1 MKARHVA
8 SGLALASLLA
18 LPAFAGET
26 KEARRQREAAEGAA
40 AFARARTFYDQ
51 GAYAEAE
58 KEFRTAEKKTDNQNV
73 EYVMAAAQNY
83 LKLHEPDD
91 ALKRYEKVYKKDPTN
106 ARALR
111 GMAESH
117 EEMQDYR
124 DAVRMWLRYV
134 KAGVPPAEKS
144 AGEKR
149 LAAARQLFA
158 ERYEIAENPGGGAEN
173 LATPEQELA
182 WGLGVAQEIAASGMP
197 ELRDEVVNSYVKG
210 LCKALV
216 GKAKNFPTNYQVFVL
231 DSATVNAF
239 TTPGFIFVFRGIL
252 DATDDEAQLAG
263 VLAHEI
269 GHSVAHHVGKSQTRA
284 AKDAAQVERLK
295 ASNSKLSRML
305 GNLMASGNPVGQLA
319 FSRENEAQAD
329 RLGVHIAFDAGYDPR
344 GLAGVF
350 QTFESMSPSSRKAWD
365 LMARTHPFSIDRVN
379 AVNEYVTLLPAR
391 TTRTTSPAY
400 QKMKARLKTLP
411 PAPDATGQLLEAPA
425 RTEAAPKEP
434 SRREAT
440 TPQAIPTKSYTLNGT
455 PFKGE
460 MPADWTLR
468 NSNAGVVFE
477 GQKGTEAYNA
487 TVQLELVDKEGL
499 DGKSLDDVGEYVL
512 TGLRKKEA
520 AVVEQPTRHKTS
532 DGRDAWMVKCRYTLR
547 SEKGTVY
554 PYRQVNVV
562 VDYPGY
568 YAGFSYYVVEP
579 LFEKYADRF
588 ELIGQRFRYTG
599 SEGGAKGKQAAVAG
613 R

>member
-1 MKARHVA
+1 VTARRIA
-8 SGLALASLLA
+8 SALALASLLA

-26 KEARRQREAAEGAA
+26 KEAKRQREAAEGAA
-40 AFARARTFYDQ
+40 AFARATTFYEQ

-58 KEFRTAEKKTDNQNV
+58 KEFRTAEKKTDNQVV
-73 EYVMAAAQNY
+73 EYVMATAQNC
-83 LKLHEPDD
+83 LKLHKPDD
-91 ALKRYEKVYKKDPTN
+91 ALKRYEKVYKKDPKN
-106 ARALR
+106 AAALR
-111 GMAESH
+111 GMAESY
-117 EEMQDYR
+117 EEMQNYR
-124 DAVRMWLRYV
+124 EAVRMWMRYA
-134 KAGVPPAEKS
+134 KAGLAPVPKKEAD
-144 AGEKR
+144 KR

-173 LATPEQELA
+173 LATQEQELA
-182 WGLGVAQEIAASGMP
+182 WGLGVAQEIASSGVP

-216 GKAKNFPTNYQVFVL
+216 GKAKSFPTNYQVFIL

-252 DATDDEAQLAG
+252 EATDDEAQLAG

-269 GHSVAHHVGKSQTRA
+269 GHSLAHHVGKSQTRV
-284 AKDAAQVERLK
+284 AKDAAQVEKFK

-305 GNLMASGNPVGQLA
+305 GKLMESGNPVGQLA

-350 QTFESMSPSSRKAWD
+350 QKFESMSPSSRKSWD

-391 TTRTTSPAY
+391 TTKTTSPAY

-425 RTEAAPKEP
+425 RTESAPP
-434 SRREAT
+434 QPPPTEAT
-440 TPQAIPTKSYTLNGT
+440 ATKPYSLNGT

-468 NSNAGVVFE
+468 NSDVGVVFE

-487 TVQLELVDKEGL
+487 TVQLELVDKGGL
-499 DGKSLDDVGEYVL
+499 EGKSLNDVGEYVL
-512 TGLRKKEA
+512 AGLRKKEDA
-520 AVVEQPTRHKTS
+520 SVEQPSRHKTS
-532 DGRDAWMVKCRYTLR
+532 DGHDAWMVKCRYTRR
-547 SEKGTVY
+547 SDKGVVY
-554 PYRQVNVV
+554 PYRQINVV

-568 YAGFSYYVVEP
+568 YAGFTYFVVEP
-579 LFEKYADRF
+579 LFDKYVDRF

-599 SEGGAKGKQAAVAG
+599 SEGGAKAKRAAASA

>member
-1 MKARHVA
+1 MNARRVA

-18 LPAFAGET
+18 LPAIAGET
-26 KEARRQREAAEGAA
+26 KEAKRQREAAEGAA
-40 AFARARTFYDQ
+40 AFERAMTFYNQ

-58 KEFRTAEKKTDNQNV
+58 KEFRTAEKKTDNQVV
-73 EYVMAAAQNY
+73 EYVMATAQNY
-83 LKLHEPDD
+83 LRLHKPDD

-111 GMAESH
+111 GMAESY
-117 EEMQDYR
+117 EEMQNYR
-124 DAVRMWLRYV
+124 EAVRMWQRYV
-134 KAGVPPAEKS
+134 KARVSPAEKS

-173 LATPEQELA
+173 LATQEQELA
-182 WGLGVAQEIAASGMP
+182 WGLGVAQEIASSGMP
-197 ELRDEVVNSYVKG
+197 ELKDEVVNAYVKG
-210 LCKALV
+210 HCKALV
-216 GKAKNFPTNYQVFVL
+216 AKAKNFPTNYQVFVL

-252 DATDDEAQLAG
+252 EATDDEAQLAG

-269 GHSVAHHVGKSQTRA
+269 GHSLAHHVGKSQTRA
-284 AKDAAQVERLK
+284 AKDAAQVEKFK

-305 GNLMASGNPVGQLA
+305 GKLMESGNPVGQLA

-350 QTFESMSPSSRKAWD
+350 QKFESMSPSSRKSWD
-365 LMARTHPFSIDRVN
+365 LMARTHPFSIDRMN
-379 AVNEYVTLLPAR
+379 AVNEYVTLLPSR
-391 TTRTTSPAY
+391 TTKTTSPAY
-400 QKMKARLKTLP
+400 EKMKARLKTLP
-411 PAPDATGQLLEAPA
+411 PAPDATGQLLEPA
-425 RTEAAPKEP
+425 RTESAPSAPTRPET
-434 SRREAT
+434 A
-440 TPQAIPTKSYTLNGT
+440 TPQAIPTKSYSLNGT

-468 NSNAGVVFE
+468 NSDVGIVFE

-499 DGKSLDDVGEYVL
+499 AGKSLNDVGDYVVA
-512 TGLRKKEA
+512 GLREKEDA
-520 AVVEQPTRHKTS
+520 AVEQPTRHKTS
-532 DGRDAWMVKCRYTLR
+532 DGHDAWMVKCRYTRR
-547 SEKGTVY
+547 STKGEAY

-568 YAGFSYYVVEP
+568 YAGFTYYVVEP
-579 LFEKYADRF
+579 LFDKYFDRF

-599 SEGGAKGKQAAVAG
+599 GEGGAKGKRAAVSG

>member
-1 MKARHVA
+1 VTPRGVA
-8 SGLALASLLA
+8 SALAVTSLLA
-18 LPAFAGET
+18 LPALAGET
-26 KEARRQREAAEGAA
+26 KEAKRQRETAEGAA
-40 AFARARTFYDQ
+40 AFGRALTFYDQ

-58 KEFRTAEKKTDNQNV
+58 KEFRTAEKKTDNQVV

-83 LKLHEPDD
+83 LKLHKPDD
-91 ALKRYEKVYKKDPTN
+91 ALKRYEKVYKKDPKN

-111 GMAESH
+111 GMAESY
-117 EEMQDYR
+117 EEMQNYR
-124 DAVRMWLRYV
+124 EAVRIWLRYV
-134 KAGVPPAEKS
+134 NAGVSPAEKKE
-144 AGEKR
+144 GDKR
-149 LAAARQLFA
+149 LAAARELFA
-158 ERYEIAENPGGGAEN
+158 ARYEIAENPGGGAEN
-173 LATPEQELA
+173 LATPDQELA
-182 WGLGVAQEIAASGMP
+182 WGLGVAQEIASSGVP

-239 TTPGFIFVFRGIL
+239 TSPGFIFVFRGIL

-284 AKDAAQVERLK
+284 AKDGAQVEKLK

-305 GNLMASGNPVGQLA
+305 GRLMESGNPVGQLA

-329 RLGVHIAFDAGYDPR
+329 RLGVHIAYDAGYDPR

-350 QTFESMSPSSRKAWD
+350 QKFESMSPSSRKSWD

-400 QKMKARLKTLP
+400 QKMKARLETLP

-425 RTEAAPKEP
+425 RTDSAPP
-434 SRREAT
+434 PPAPQQAPPGQAT
-440 TPQAIPTKSYTLNGT
+440 PTKSYSLNGI

-477 GQKGTEAYNA
+477 GEKGTEAYQA
-487 TVQLELVDKEGL
+487 TVQLELVEKRTLPGA
-499 DGKSLDDVGEYVL
+499 SLNDVGEYVL
-512 TGLRKKEA
+512 AGLRKKEDA
-520 AVVEQPTRHKTS
+520 SVEQPSRHKTS
-532 DGRDAWMVKCRYTLR
+532 DGRDAWVVR
-547 SEKGTVY
+547 SRHTHRNDKGTAF
-554 PYRQVNVV
+554 PYRQMNVV
-562 VDYPGY
+562 IDYPGY
-568 YAGFSYYVVEP
+568 YAGFTYYVAEP
-579 LFEKYADRF
+579 LFDKYVDRF

-599 SEGGAKGKQAAVAG
+599 SEGGAKAKPAAASG